1 MRIPSLNSNARFTNW
16 KSEINLKFNSILFS
30 KVLKNEQNSF
40 NMRIL
45 KFFENWFLK
54 CFLCRFIFGRHALFK
69 EEFANKDLSAIGEIE
84 NTAQFIFDP
93 ENEDWK
99 WAPTREKTSEDMK
112 ARNLRT
118 HVITSLN
125 DPVEISN
132 ECMQTLF
139 WPHEFPAGLP

>member
-1 MRIPSLNSNARFTNW
+1 MLDSQIGNQKLI
-16 KSEINLKFNSILFS
+16 KNSIQYFS
-30 KVLKNEQNSF
+30 QKVLKSDQNSF

-54 CFLCRFIFGRHALFK
+54 FFLCRFIFGRHALFK

-99 WAPTREKTSEDMK
+99 WAPAREKTSEDMK
-112 ARNLRT
+112 ARNQRT
-118 HVITSLN
+118 HV
-125 DPVEISN
+125 
-132 ECMQTLF
+132 
-139 WPHEFPAGLP
+139 